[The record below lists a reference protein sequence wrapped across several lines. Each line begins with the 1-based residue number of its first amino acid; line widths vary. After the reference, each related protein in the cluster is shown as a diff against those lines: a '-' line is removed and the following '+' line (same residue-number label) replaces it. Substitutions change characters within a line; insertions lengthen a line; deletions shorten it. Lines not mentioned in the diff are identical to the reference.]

1 MSKSN
6 ATSILLFFLL
16 QFLILFLYVC
26 NKFTYTTS
34 LRRPILKTQTSSHQL
49 GQESIFNNILYP
61 NIYDDY
67 NIKTIIMVK
76 WVCYLTHTSSQK
88 VRRTGRNW
96 MGLETRSQMTNH
108 CKGHA
113 SHLKTASSLS
123 PSVCLSL
130 SLPLAVFCH
139 NPAYV
144 TAWRCTWS
152 FHLKKLSEWKAL
164 TVRGRLFHRK
174 APEKAIL
181 TCFKLYTNVYPW
193 PNLGKLSWQFLK
205 LEKHQGGCVCTG

>member
-1 MSKSN
+1 M
-6 ATSILLFFLL
+6 LLASFFFFLL

-108 CKGHA
+108 CNGHA
-113 SHLKTASSLS
+113 SHLKTAPSLS

-130 SLPLAVFCH
+130 SSPC
-139 NPAYV
+139 
-144 TAWRCTWS
+144 S
-152 FHLKKLSEWKAL
+152 FLSQSSLCNCLKMHMKFS
-164 TVRGRLFHRK
+164 
-174 APEKAIL
+174 
-181 TCFKLYTNVYPW
+181 
-193 PNLGKLSWQFLK
+193 
-205 LEKHQGGCVCTG
+205 LEEAERVKSSDCQR